1 MTPDQAYQDGY
12 DARKFD
18 GAAPRDNPHPFA
30 SPLWDAWMDGW
41 LDRRDWERRTGAERG
56 RA

>member
-12 DARKFD
+12 DARKYD
-18 GAAPRDNPHPFA
+18 RATLRANPHPIT
-30 SPLWDAWMDGW
+30 SDLWTAWVDGW

>member
-18 GAAPRDNPHPFA
+18 GAAPRDNPHPFTSA
-30 SPLWDAWMDGW
+30 LWDAWMDGW